1 MTSLKKGEFDELER
15 ERLANTRHRLYGY
28 ARSTIYHRHHFPDER
43 GSGHRSNSFYA
54 EDVNEL
60 GAWSC
65 DASTEP
71 YPLSWDCMQWR
82 YALVRGRLTAHIV
95 AAPWATLAMP

>member
-28 ARSTIYHRHHFPDER
+28 AHSTLCHRQQLPNER

-65 DASTEP
+65 DASKEP
-71 YPLSWDCMQWR
+71 SPLSWDYMQWR
-82 YALVRGRLTAHIV
+82 YALVKEHLTAHIV
-95 AAPWATLAMP
+95 AVPWATLATP